1 MKDLSK
7 LFDSATFES
16 GIVGIDTPF
25 NAINH
30 TSVAYPS
37 LNGRSASV
45 LEVDGIIILERQ
57 ERTPGAIK
65 CTYKE
70 LDRAQLA
77 EIKTIEYDPYND
89 ALYAR
94 TLLDFADAILDD

>member
-1 MKDLSK
+1 MIRIGATQLSM
-7 LFDSATFES
+7 ATAKPV
-16 GIVGIDTPF
+16 IITVATPVLL
-25 NAINH
+25 A
-30 TSVAYPS
+30 S